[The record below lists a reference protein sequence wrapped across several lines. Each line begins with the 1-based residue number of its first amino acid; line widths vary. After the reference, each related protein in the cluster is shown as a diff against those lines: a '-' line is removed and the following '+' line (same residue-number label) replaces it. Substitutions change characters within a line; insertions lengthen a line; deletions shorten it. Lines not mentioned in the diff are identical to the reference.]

1 MRVEVLL
8 LEFGFQADIFE
19 GRKLI
24 GTMLGVTMANLCQS
38 VDKVYHIDIFGQ
50 VGLN

>member
-8 LEFGFQADIFE
+8 LEFGVQANIFKN
-19 GRKLI
+19 GKLI
-24 GTMLGVTMANLCQS
+24 GTLLGVTMANLCQS
-38 VDKVYHIDIFGQ
+38 VHEVYHIDIFGQ

>member
-1 MRVEVLL
+1 MKVKVLL
-8 LEFGFQADIFE
+8 LEFGFQADIFK
-19 GRKLI
+19 GGKLI

-38 VDKVYHIDIFGQ
+38 VHDLYHIDIFGQ

>member
-8 LEFGFQADIFE
+8 LEFGVQADIFK
-19 GRKLI
+19 GGKLI
-24 GTMLGVTMANLCQS
+24 GTLLGGTMASLCQS
-38 VDKVYHIDIFGQ
+38 VHEVHHIDIFGQ

>member
-8 LEFGFQADIFE
+8 LEFGVQADIFKN
-19 GRKLI
+19 GKLI
-24 GTMLGVTMANLCQS
+24 GTLLGVTMANLCQS
-38 VDKVYHIDIFGQ
+38 VHEVYHINIFGQ

>member
-8 LEFGFQADIFE
+8 LEFGVQADIFKGE
-19 GRKLI
+19 KLI

-38 VDKVYHIDIFGQ
+38 VHEVYCIDIFGQ

>member
-8 LEFGFQADIFE
+8 LEFGVQADIFKGE
-19 GRKLI
+19 ELV
-24 GTMLGVTMANLCQS
+24 GTLLGVTMANLCQS
-38 VDKVYHIDIFGQ
+38 VHEVYQIDIFGQ

>member
-8 LEFGFQADIFE
+8 LEFGVQADIFKGE
-19 GRKLI
+19 ELV
-24 GTMLGVTMANLCQS
+24 GTLLGVTMANLCES
-38 VDKVYHIDIFGQ
+38 VHDVYRIDIFGQ

>member
-8 LEFGFQADIFE
+8 LEFGVQADIFRGSE
-19 GRKLI
+19 LVS
-24 GTMLGVTMANLCQS
+24 TMLGVTMANLCQS
-38 VDKVYHIDIFGQ
+38 VYDVYQIDLFGE

>member
-8 LEFGFQADIFE
+8 LEFGVQADIFK
-19 GRKLI
+19 GGKLI

-38 VDKVYHIDIFGQ
+38 IHEVYHIDIFGQ

>member
-8 LEFGFQADIFE
+8 LEFGVKADIFKGE
-19 GRKLI
+19 KLI
-24 GTMLGVTMANLCQS
+24 GTLLGVSMANLCQS
-38 VDKVYHIDIFGQ
+38 VHEVYHIDIFGQ

>member
-8 LEFGFQADIFE
+8 LEFGVQADIFKGGE
-19 GRKLI
+19 LI
-24 GTMLGVTMANLCQS
+24 GTLLGVTMANLCQS
-38 VDKVYHIDIFGQ
+38 VHEVYHIDIFGQ

>member
-19 GRKLI
+19 GGKLI

-38 VDKVYHIDIFGQ
+38 VHDVYHIDIFGQ
-50 VGLN
+50 VELN